1 MKIHIHRHY
10 LVQIVT
16 LFSMIA
22 FVSSCRMSYS
32 FRTASI
38 DYNLTKTL
46 SIGHFIN
53 QAPLVYP
60 PLEQRFNEE
69 MKDMFTR
76 NTRLQLVNQ
85 NADMEIE
92 GEIVGY
98 ELTPLAVQ
106 EDAFASE
113 TRLTMTVRMRFRN
126 NKIDAP
132 EVQETISANRTF
144 SSNTIFDTVQDQL
157 INELIDE
164 IVDQIFNATMANW

>member
-1 MKIHIHRHY
+1 MMKKI
-10 LVQIVT
+10 
-16 LFSMIA
+16 LFLLILSVMA
-22 FVSSCRMSYS
+22 SSCRISYS
-32 FRTASI
+32 LRSASI
-38 DYNLTKTL
+38 NYDLTKTL
-46 SIGHFIN
+46 YIGHFVN

-85 NADMEIE
+85 NGDMEIE

-126 NKIDAP
+126 NKTDAP
-132 EVQETISANRTF
+132 EIEERISANRTF
-144 SSNTIFDTVQDQL
+144 SSNTIFDSVQDQL
-157 INELIDE
+157 MGELIEE

>member
-1 MKIHIHRHY
+1 MKKNIFILLLL
-10 LVQIVT
+10 LV
-16 LFSMIA
+16 S
-22 FVSSCRMSYS
+22 VSSCRISYS
-32 FRTASI
+32 FRGTSI
-38 DYNLTKTL
+38 DYDLTKTL
-46 SIGHFIN
+46 QIAHFVN

-85 NADMEIE
+85 NGDMEIE

-132 EVQETISANRTF
+132 EIEERISANRTF
-144 SSNTIFDTVQDQL
+144 SSDEVFDTVQDQL
-157 INELIDE
+157 LNELIDE
-164 IVDQIFNATMANW
+164 IIDQIFNATMSNW

>member
-1 MKIHIHRHY
+1 MMKKI
-10 LVQIVT
+10 LFLLTLIV
-16 LFSMIA
+16 MA
-22 FVSSCRMSYS
+22 SSCKMSYS

-38 DYNLTKTL
+38 DYELTKTL
-46 SIGHFIN
+46 MIAHFVN

-85 NADMEIE
+85 NGDMEIE

-126 NKIDAP
+126 NKTDAP
-132 EVQETISANRTF
+132 EIEERISANRTF
-144 SSNTIFDTVQDQL
+144 SSNTIFDSVQDRL
-157 INELIDE
+157 MGELIKE

>member
-1 MKIHIHRHY
+1 MMKKI
-10 LVQIVT
+10 
-16 LFSMIA
+16 LFLLILSVMA
-22 FVSSCRMSYS
+22 SSCRISYS
-32 FRTASI
+32 LRSASI
-38 DYNLTKTL
+38 NYDLTKTL
-46 SIGHFIN
+46 YIGHFVN

-85 NADMEIE
+85 NGDMEIE

-126 NKIDAP
+126 NKTDAP
-132 EVQETISANRTF
+132 EIEERISANRTF
-144 SSNTIFDTVQDQL
+144 SSNTVFDNVQDQL
-157 INELIDE
+157 MGELIEE

>member
-1 MKIHIHRHY
+1 MMMKKI
-10 LVQIVT
+10 
-16 LFSMIA
+16 LFLLILSVMA
-22 FVSSCRMSYS
+22 SSCRISYS

-38 DYNLTKTL
+38 DYELTKTL
-46 SIGHFIN
+46 MIAHFVN

-85 NADMEIE
+85 NGDMEIE

-113 TRLTMTVRMRFRN
+113 TKLTMTVRMRFRN
-126 NKIDAP
+126 NKTDAP
-132 EVQETISANRTF
+132 QIEERISANRTF
-144 SSNTIFDTVQDQL
+144 SSNTVFDSVQDQL
-157 INELIDE
+157 MGELIEE

>member
-1 MKIHIHRHY
+1 MKGIKYIS
-10 LVQIVT
+10 LT
-16 LFSMIA
+16 LLIFIA
-22 FVSSCRMSYS
+22 ISCNVSYS

-38 DYNLTKTL
+38 NYELTKTL
-46 SIGHFIN
+46 SLGRFVN

-60 PLEQRFNEE
+60 PLEQKFNEE
-69 MKDMFTR
+69 MVDMFTR

-98 ELTPLAVQ
+98 QLTPLAVQ

-113 TRLTMTVRMRFRN
+113 TKLTMTVRMRFRN
-126 NKIDAP
+126 NKTDEP
-132 EVQETISANRTF
+132 DMEETISANRTF

>member
-1 MKIHIHRHY
+1 MKIHISKVF
-10 LVQIVT
+10 LVHIVI
-16 LFSMIA
+16 LFSMI
-22 FVSSCRMSYS
+22 FLVSSCRMSYS

-38 DYNLTKTL
+38 DYDLTKTL

-76 NTRLQLVNQ
+76 NTRLKLVNQ

-132 EVQETISANRTF
+132 EMQETISANRTF
-144 SSNTIFDTVQDQL
+144 SSNTVFDTVQDQL
-157 INELIDE
+157 IYELIDE

>member
-1 MKIHIHRHY
+1 MMKKTV
-10 LVQIVT
+10 LLLT
-16 LFSMIA
+16 MLLL
-22 FVSSCRMSYS
+22 VSSCRMSYT

-38 DYNLTKTL
+38 NYDLTKTL
-46 SIGHFIN
+46 SIGHFVN

-76 NTRLQLVNQ
+76 NTKLRLVNQ

-98 ELTPLAVQ
+98 ELTPMAVQ

-113 TRLTMTVRMRFRN
+113 TKLTLTVRMRFKN
-126 NKIDAP
+126 NKLDVP
-132 EVQETISANRTF
+132 EVEERLSANRTF
-144 SSNTIFDTVQDQL
+144 TSNTVFDNVQDQL

-164 IVDQIFNATMANW
+164 IVDQIFNSTMANW

>member
-1 MKIHIHRHY
+1 MMMKKI
-10 LVQIVT
+10 LFLLTLIV
-16 LFSMIA
+16 MA
-22 FVSSCRMSYS
+22 SSCKMSYS

-38 DYNLTKTL
+38 DYELTKTL
-46 SIGHFIN
+46 MIAHFVN

-85 NADMEIE
+85 NGDMEIE

-126 NKIDAP
+126 NKTDAP
-132 EVQETISANRTF
+132 EIEERISANRTF
-144 SSNTIFDTVQDQL
+144 SSNTIFDSVQDQL
-157 INELIDE
+157 MGELIKE

>member
-1 MKIHIHRHY
+1 MKKI
-10 LVQIVT
+10 L
-16 LFSMIA
+16 LLLLLSLMA
-22 FVSSCRMSYS
+22 SSCRISYS

-38 DYNLTKTL
+38 DYELTKTL
-46 SIGHFIN
+46 MIAHFVN

-85 NADMEIE
+85 NGDMEIE

-113 TRLTMTVRMRFRN
+113 TKLTMTVRMRFRN
-126 NKIDAP
+126 NKTDAP
-132 EVQETISANRTF
+132 QIEERISANRTF
-144 SSNTIFDTVQDQL
+144 SSNTVFDSVQDQL
-157 INELIDE
+157 MGELIDE

>member
-1 MKIHIHRHY
+1 MIMKKVLFI
-10 LVQIVT
+10 LT
-16 LFSMIA
+16 LLFI
-22 FVSSCRMSYS
+22 VSSCRMSYT

-38 DYNLTKTL
+38 DYDLTKTL
-46 SIGHFIN
+46 SIGHFVN

-98 ELTPLAVQ
+98 ELTPMAVQ

-113 TRLTMTVRMRFRN
+113 TKLTLTVRMRFRN
-126 NKIDAP
+126 NKLDVP
-132 EVQETISANRTF
+132 EVEERLSANRTF
-144 SSNTIFDTVQDQL
+144 SSNTVFDSVQDQL

-164 IVDQIFNATMANW
+164 IVDQIFNSTMANW

>member
-1 MKIHIHRHY
+1 MKSIKYIS
-10 LVQIVT
+10 LLLLIFV
-16 LFSMIA
+16 
-22 FVSSCRMSYS
+22 VSSCRISYS

-38 DYNLTKTL
+38 DYDLTKTL
-46 SIGHFIN
+46 TIGRFIN

-60 PLEQRFNEE
+60 PLEQRFNES
-69 MKDMFTR
+69 MIDMFTR
-76 NTRLQLVNQ
+76 NTKLQLVDQ
-85 NADMEIE
+85 NGDMEIE

-98 ELTPLAVQ
+98 QLTPLAVQ

-126 NKIDAP
+126 NKTDAP
-132 EVQETISANRTF
+132 QMEETISANRTF
-144 SSNTIFDTVQDQL
+144 SINTVFDSVQDQL

>member
-1 MKIHIHRHY
+1 
-10 LVQIVT
+10 
-16 LFSMIA
+16 
-22 FVSSCRMSYS
+22 MSYT

-38 DYNLTKTL
+38 DYDLTKTL
-46 SIGHFIN
+46 SIDHFVN

-98 ELTPLAVQ
+98 ELTPMAVQ

-113 TRLTMTVRMRFRN
+113 TKLTLTVRMRFRN
-126 NKIDAP
+126 NKLDVP
-132 EVQETISANRTF
+132 EIEERLSANRTF
-144 SSNTIFDTVQDQL
+144 SSNTMFDSVQDQL

-164 IVDQIFNATMANW
+164 IVDQIFNTTMANW

>member
-1 MKIHIHRHY
+1 MKSIKYIS
-10 LVQIVT
+10 LLLLIFV
-16 LFSMIA
+16 
-22 FVSSCRMSYS
+22 VSSCRISYS

-38 DYNLTKTL
+38 DYDLTKTL
-46 SIGHFIN
+46 TIGRFIN

-60 PLEQRFNEE
+60 PLEQRFNES
-69 MKDMFTR
+69 MIDMFTR
-76 NTRLQLVNQ
+76 NTKLQLVDQ
-85 NADMEIE
+85 NGDMEIE

-98 ELTPLAVQ
+98 QLTPLAVQ

-126 NKIDAP
+126 NKTDAP
-132 EVQETISANRTF
+132 QMEETISANRTF
-144 SSNTIFDTVQDQL
+144 SSNSVFDSVQDQL

>member
-1 MKIHIHRHY
+1 MTCR
-10 LVQIVT
+10 L
-16 LFSMIA
+16 A
-22 FVSSCRMSYS
+22 SSCRISYS

-38 DYNLTKTL
+38 DYELTKTL
-46 SIGHFIN
+46 MIAHFVN

-76 NTRLQLVNQ
+76 NTRLQLVTQ
-85 NADMEIE
+85 NGDMEIE

-98 ELTPLAVQ
+98 ELTPMAVQ

-113 TRLTMTVRMRFRN
+113 TKLTMTVRMRFRN
-126 NKIDAP
+126 NKSDAP
-132 EVQETISANRTF
+132 EMEERISANRTF
-144 SSNTIFDTVQDQL
+144 SSNTIFDSVQDQL
-157 INELIDE
+157 IGELIDE

>member
-1 MKIHIHRHY
+1 MKKILFIFTMIF
-10 LVQIVT
+10 VVT
-16 LFSMIA
+16 
-22 FVSSCRMSYS
+22 SCRMSYT

-38 DYNLTKTL
+38 DYDLTKTL
-46 SIGHFIN
+46 SIAHFVN

-76 NTRLQLVNQ
+76 NTRLQLVSQ

-98 ELTPLAVQ
+98 ELTPMAVQ

-113 TRLTMTVRMRFRN
+113 TKLTLTVRMRFRN
-126 NKIDAP
+126 NKLDVP
-132 EVQETISANRTF
+132 EIEERLSANRTF
-144 SSNTIFDTVQDQL
+144 TSNTVFDSVQDQL

>member
-1 MKIHIHRHY
+1 MSKKI
-10 LVQIVT
+10 LFLLT
-16 LFSMIA
+16 LTLIA
-22 FVSSCRMSYS
+22 SSCRISYS

-38 DYNLTKTL
+38 DYELTKTL
-46 SIGHFIN
+46 MIAHFVN

-85 NADMEIE
+85 NGDMEIE

-98 ELTPLAVQ
+98 ELTPMAVQ

-113 TRLTMTVRMRFRN
+113 TKLTMTVRMRFRN
-126 NKIDAP
+126 NKSDAP
-132 EVQETISANRTF
+132 EMEERISANRTF
-144 SSNTIFDTVQDQL
+144 SSNTIFDSVQDQL
-157 INELIDE
+157 IGELIDE